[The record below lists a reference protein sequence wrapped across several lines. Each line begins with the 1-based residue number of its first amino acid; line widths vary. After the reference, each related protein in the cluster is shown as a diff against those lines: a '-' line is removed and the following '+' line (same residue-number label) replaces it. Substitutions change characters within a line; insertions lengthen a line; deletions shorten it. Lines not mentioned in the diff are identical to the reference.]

1 MQNSRRERAAAS
13 WNGPGSALA
22 VLAGREVRLRA
33 ATAEPDPFDLAAARS
48 RHVLR
53 RTWFCAMATAV
64 FVTSM
69 AHADPAPEAATTTA
83 TTTTTTTTTA
93 TATATATTTATAPE
107 AAPSPALRR
116 VLRSSK
122 ALVAGGGSLFA
133 TLYLASALAA
143 ADGYDSPDGTSNPRG
158 SLWIPAAGPFIML
171 GHTTSALADVFL
183 VLDGLGQ
190 LGGLTMFVY
199 GIATPKAILVP
210 ADTTTT
216 KVDVVPLVGAGISGA
231 ALVGRF

>member
-13 WNGPGSALA
+13 WNGPVSAVA

-69 AHADPAPEAATTTA
+69 AHADPAPEAAP
-83 TTTTTTTTTA
+83 
-93 TATATATTTATAPE
+93 ATAPE
-107 AAPSPALRR
+107 AAPAPALRR

-143 ADGYDSPDGTSNPRG
+143 SDGYDSPDGTSNPRG

-171 GHTTSALADVFL
+171 GHTTSAVADVFL